1 MLTLAMVVGTLVAY
15 VLSMEDTTKTVEITV
30 RPIRLTNAQYAE
42 LKQKA
47 QLAEM
52 PVNRYVEL
60 LIKAT
65 LTQ

>member
-1 MLTLAMVVGTLVAY
+1 
-15 VLSMEDTTKTVEITV
+15 MEDTTKTVEITV